1 MKTNRMIG
9 GDRMG
14 KKYGQK
20 ERQEALKL
28 ADGIGAAAV
37 GVGRGKAAAKRSR
50 RSLEQQMDGTA
61 SRVAL
66 R

>member
-1 MKTNRMIG
+1 
-9 GDRMG
+9 MG